1 MIAENEAKRRK
12 EHDERSALKKSL
24 IEEFKGIIS
33 SQMAT
38 IPSNTGNRKKTLQR
52 SVASANTEVEINDL
66 EAKAELCA
74 ASMLKKF
81 NAMGTKSGGKPGAKS
96 G

>member
-1 MIAENEAKRRK
+1 
-12 EHDERSALKKSL
+12 
-24 IEEFKGIIS
+24 
-33 SQMAT
+33 MAT
-38 IPSNTGNRKKTLQR
+38 VLANTGNGKKTLQR
-52 SVASANTEVEINDL
+52 SVASANAEVELNDL

-81 NAMGTKSGGKPGAKS
+81 SAMGTKAGGKLGAKS